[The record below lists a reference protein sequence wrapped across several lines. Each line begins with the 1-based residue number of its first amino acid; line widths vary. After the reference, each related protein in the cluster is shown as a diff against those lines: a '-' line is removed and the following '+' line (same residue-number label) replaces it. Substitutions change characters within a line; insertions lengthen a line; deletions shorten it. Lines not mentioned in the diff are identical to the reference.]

1 MLSLLAFLAVTIV
14 NVAAHG
20 YVSSVTNSTGAKY
33 ETLNVWIGD
42 EKYQSKPAVSR

>member
-1 MLSLLAFLAVTIV
+1 MLSLLSVLVVAIA

-33 ETLNVWIGD
+33 ETLNVWISD